1 MTVNYKRG
9 DFDSRP
15 WGTWE
20 VLDAGESHIV
30 KKLVVLPNQ
39 SVSLQLHH
47 KRNEHW
53 IIVHGTA
60 TVTLGDEIKT
70 VKQDEAV
77 YIPVETKHR
86 IANLTNEPVVF
97 IEVQTG
103 DNLDEND
110 IERFEDQYGR
120 VNG

>member
-1 MTVNYKRG
+1 MAVNYKRG

-53 IIVHGTA
+53 IIVQGTA
-60 TVTLGDEIKT
+60 TVTLGDEVKT
-70 VKQDEAV
+70 VRQDEAV